1 MIQTYTDPGHPTTII
16 HEVRGSVDRAQA
28 EQGAKESLL
37 AVQQAHAAHG
47 TLRLLIDLRGMHF
60 VDLPA
65 HRAWS
70 VGFARNP
77 KLNEYVS
84 HAAIVGTD
92 TQQFRV
98 EQEQMSNARV
108 GFSKISRL
116 LCSGWPA
123 QPPHYKLG
131 SLRSTAIEGNRANPL
146 LPPAPA

>member
-108 GFSKISRL
+108 GFFKDIL
-116 LCSGWPA
+116 LAMQWLAGAASTLQAGE
-123 QPPHYKLG
+123 PPQHG
-131 SLRSTAIEGNRANPL
+131 DRGE
-146 LPPAPA
+146 